1 MPQETCVVILIQ
13 LGCDIIEEIRP
24 IAESVRDVVLEL
36 QEKARVLISPNWI
49 SYPFSPFY

>member
-49 SYPFSPFY
+49 LYLFSPFY